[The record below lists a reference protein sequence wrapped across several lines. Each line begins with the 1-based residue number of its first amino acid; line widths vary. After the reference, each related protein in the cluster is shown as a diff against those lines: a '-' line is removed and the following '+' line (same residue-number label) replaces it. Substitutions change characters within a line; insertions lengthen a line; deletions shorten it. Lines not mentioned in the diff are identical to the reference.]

1 MHEVYK
7 EKKDR
12 EGSGSDFVFLDG
24 EGKRKGEQYRYIE
37 TLYF

>member
-12 EGSGSDFVFLDG
+12 GVSVSDFVFLDG
-24 EGKRKGEQYRYIE
+24 EGKRRGSNIDI
-37 TLYF
+37 